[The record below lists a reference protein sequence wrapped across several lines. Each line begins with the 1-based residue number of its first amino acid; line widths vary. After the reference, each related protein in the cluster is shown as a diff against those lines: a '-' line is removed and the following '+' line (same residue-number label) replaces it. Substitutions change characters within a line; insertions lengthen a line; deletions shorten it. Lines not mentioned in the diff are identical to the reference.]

1 MPTVIEVGVARAGAE
16 SWLVSPIIRWAL
28 LDTGRVRARIAASDA
43 RAKEALIAY
52 DQRVL
57 RALGKTDDAFKA
69 YGANGETLQLRL
81 QEEAAAN
88 REAARLAQFRLSGG
102 EGAYLDLL
110 DPQRSFASRR
120 SLAVARTN
128 HRLAIV
134 SIYKALGGS
143 WEVAP
148 RGAAKT
154 AAPREAPSER
164 R

>member
-16 SWLVSPIIRWAL
+16 CWLVSPIIRWAL

-52 DQRVL
+52 DQTVL

-81 QEEAAAN
+81 QEAAAN
-88 REAARLAQFRLSGG
+88 REAARLAQFRFSGG

-110 DPQRSFASRR
+110 DAQRSFASRR